1 MVLVGERSVP
11 VPPPA
16 GVEPVRY
23 PVDEAPPLPG
33 GQVGVGGGE
42 RFKREDVAEV
52 EPEGAVRVGLKRGR
66 RVDGII
72 PEPPGERRH
81 GLRVVAEHAVVRGV
95 AGTPAVVILDVEP
108 VGRFTDSGRRE
119 DGGRLIE
126 PGPGDQRPGLCRRR
140 EA

>member
-1 MVLVGERSVP
+1 VVLVGEGAVP
-11 VPPPA
+11 VPLPA
-16 GVEPVRY
+16 SVEPVCY

-33 GQVGVGGGE
+33 GQVEVGGCE

-52 EPEGAVRVGLKRGR
+52 EPEGAVSVGLKRGR

-72 PEPPGERRH
+72 PEPRGERRH

-95 AGTPAVVILDVEP
+95 AGTPPVVVLDGEP
-108 VGRFTDSGRRE
+108 AGRFTDGRRRE